1 MPSRRPQNG
10 HQIFGVC
17 ETLLQYPPGD
27 TEAGAENTVSRK
39 GALDSNHTLHFPS
52 MLPGEVCFFFSN
64 LYVVNLCVYAL
75 LLNTVPYM
83 FLVT

>member
-17 ETLLQYPPGD
+17 EALLQYPPGD

-39 GALDSNHTLHFPS
+39 GAVDSNHTLHFPS
-52 MLPGEVCFFFSN
+52 MLPGEVCFLAYFSSFSH
-64 LYVVNLCVYAL
+64 LYVVNLYFML
-75 LLNTVPYM
+75 SY
-83 FLVT
+83 